1 MLFCR
6 KRKKRE
12 IIKLILQKKIFLR
25 NKELIIGFSRG
36 LDGQNLSIQSDYSGK
51 KEILIEN
58 ICIELPRF
66 TEKAKVA
73 SHSATANKQVSVNW

>member
-1 MLFCR
+1 VALMVRTFLFNP
-6 KRKKRE
+6 
-12 IIKLILQKKIFLR
+12 IIQ
-25 NKELIIGFSRG
+25 E
-36 LDGQNLSIQSDYSGK
+36 K

-73 SHSATANKQVSVNW
+73 SHSATASKQVSVNW